1 MIKTAIIGASGYTG
15 FELMRILLA
24 HPEAE
29 LVAVTSRQYKGR
41 MVADVFPALAG
52 LTRLSFTDTDDLNS
66 IGEAELVFTAL
77 PHGTSQEVVSQLAGN
92 GSNIIDLSAD
102 FRLKEPDVYREWYG
116 EHTAC
121 KLLQEAVYGLPE
133 LHRDQVRGAKVVAN
147 PGCYPTSAILGLAP
161 LLRAELIETKNI
173 VIDAKS
179 GVSGAGRG
187 ATLATS
193 FVEVNDG
200 FKAYSVGVHRHTP
213 EIEQELSLLAGEGI
227 KVSFTPHL
235 LPVSRGILST
245 IYATLRQEITTEAL
259 LSVYADLYV
268 DEPFVRLMGMDVF
281 PNISQVRG
289 SNYCDIGVRADGR
302 TGMVTIV
309 SVIDNLI
316 KGASGQAVQNMNIMY
331 NLPEETGLSTYPDP
345 I

>member
-41 MVADVFPALAG
+41 VVADVFPALAG
-52 LTRLSFTDTDDLNS
+52 LTRLSFKDTDDLDS
-66 IGEAELVFTAL
+66 IGEVDLVFTAL
-77 PHGTSQEVVSQLAGN
+77 PHGTSQEVVSQLAGD
-92 GSNIIDLSAD
+92 GSKVIDLSAD
-102 FRLKEPDVYREWYG
+102 FRLKEPEVYREWYG

-121 KLLQEAVYGLPE
+121 KLLKEAVYGLPE
-133 LHRDQVRGAKVVAN
+133 LHRDQGKGCKGGGEPRLLPDQCHPRPCPVAPRG
-147 PGCYPTSAILGLAP
+147 
-161 LLRAELIETKNI
+161 LIETKNI

-245 IYATLRQEITTEAL
+245 IYATLRQEITTEAI

-302 TGMVTIV
+302 TGRVTIV